1 MIDNIRESKT
11 MAKTFRFASDQV
23 LTVDEDKIEKIP
35 YLAAIVSSA
44 DHFESVRNK
53 LGHYKLD
60 PHIEYKHFCFALESL
75 SFHSVRQIFN
85 HLPKQNDVMRIIALL
100 DFLGIGPQPD
110 PTLREVDSIFF
121 SNLVYSP
128 TLGKYVQIVR
138 PSVIQNMAVRFA
150 IAMAKE
156 EYDFTSEAV
165 IDQIYW
171 FVMFILSA
179 YELFGPRLRYHV
191 FRIAEHCFSIF
202 KPLLLQSFKK
212 LVLRI
217 KREARNFLSTT
228 NHDDID
234 PGGDNEHSLKK
245 ILYEPAQK
253 WPFFFCR
260 NLKERQELIR
270 NRIYENHYRLQ
281 FLRVPDQTKILE
293 PVIRRVVEI
302 MYESLQSEI
311 CRRAVIKIHRR
322 KSWINDVKKNFN
334 LEFSFYPWYSE
345 DLPKEICDIWKHE
358 LIQKKIRELIL
369 EEISVLTP
377 KLEQKRNELVTK
389 IREYEQSHDIS
400 HEPMLD
406 IFNFHLFYF
415 NPFHRSSFEI
425 LQEEALSYELIL
437 DILRQGSSIEEE
449 IHWRVLKALHVA
461 ALEQFVEWKNTQQD
475 ITKLHDELSSY
486 LPRETFLSVVL
497 SNTIY
502 PNHQVP
508 VNKPKSLP
516 KLQLK
521 YSMRQLNVFR
531 S

>member
-165 IDQIYW
+165 IDQIY
-171 FVMFILSA
+171 
-179 YELFGPRLRYHV
+179 
-191 FRIAEHCFSIF
+191 C
-202 KPLLLQSFKK
+202 
-212 LVLRI
+212 
-217 KREARNFLSTT
+217 
-228 NHDDID
+228 
-234 PGGDNEHSLKK
+234 
-245 ILYEPAQK
+245 
-253 WPFFFCR
+253 
-260 NLKERQELIR
+260 
-270 NRIYENHYRLQ
+270 
-281 FLRVPDQTKILE
+281 
-293 PVIRRVVEI
+293 
-302 MYESLQSEI
+302 
-311 CRRAVIKIHRR
+311 
-322 KSWINDVKKNFN
+322 
-334 LEFSFYPWYSE
+334 FYPWYSE